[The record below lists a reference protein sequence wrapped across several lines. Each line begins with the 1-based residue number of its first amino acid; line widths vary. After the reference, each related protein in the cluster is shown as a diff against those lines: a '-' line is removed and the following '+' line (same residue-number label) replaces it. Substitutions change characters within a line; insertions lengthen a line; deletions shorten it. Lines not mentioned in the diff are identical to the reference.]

1 MYLMRIMT
9 DEDAAILTLALA
21 AVPDIEVRR
30 AYDDA
35 VVQRDTRAM
44 ALCAAELNKRGL
56 SLSV

>member
-1 MYLMRIMT
+1 MRIMT
-9 DEDAAILTLALA
+9 DEDAAILTLASA

-35 VVQRDTRAM
+35 VVQRDTRGM